1 VQEFI
6 PGQRWVSDTESQMGL
21 GTVLTTDHRCV
32 TIVFLATGQT
42 RTYAKATAPLT
53 RGSFEAGDVIKSHE
67 GWNLTVKSSENH
79 AGLRTYHGVNDEGE
93 NASLEEGQLDNFIQ
107 LNRPSDRLFMGQ
119 IDPDKWFNL
128 RYKTHLQQ
136 QKLTSSPVRGLAGS
150 RTTLIPHQL
159 YIAHEVANRFA
170 PRVLLADEVGLGKTI
185 EAGLILHHQLLT
197 ELAKRVLIIV
207 PESLVHQWLV
217 EMLRRFNLRFS
228 VFDEERC
235 LADEEST
242 PDINPFETE
251 QLALCSIDYL
261 ANNPKRFQQALD
273 GDWDLLVIDEAHHLQ
288 WSEDQPSQEYQL
300 VEQLAR
306 NIQGVLLLTAT
317 PEQLGKASHFARLRL
332 LDPDRFP
339 SYENFL
345 EEEESYE
352 PVADAIESLL
362 SETTLP
368 ESALQTLSDTLDE
381 GDNQRWLD
389 VIRNEDSDSEARVQ
403 AQEELVK
410 HLLDRHGTGR
420 VLFRNTRNTIK
431 GFPERLAHAYEL
443 AMPETYAGVLNEFQ
457 SAGLSQPKLLLYP
470 ETLYQAM
477 NDGEEHS
484 NWLDVDTRV
493 PWLKEKLKDL
503 KPNKVLVITSSAQ
516 TALDLAD
523 YLRIKSG
530 IHASVFHEG
539 MNIIERDR
547 AAAYFADLEYGTQV
561 LICSEIGS
569 EGRNFQ
575 FAHHL
580 ILFDMPLN
588 PDLLEQRIGR
598 LDRIGQTQ
606 TINIHVPYIKGS
618 AQEIMFHWYHE
629 GLNAFEHTCPVGH
642 EVFTQVKDTLVESL
656 HQLDEG
662 IESLDALVT
671 TSRQLRDNLYD
682 ALNRGRDRLLEKNS
696 CRPTEANQ
704 LRTLAEEQDE
714 DPQIKEYMDAIFDCY
729 GVDSEPHGDKSDI
742 IRPSE
747 HLQTSFPGL
756 PDDGLIITSDR
767 DTALSNENMQ
777 FLTWEHPMVTDAM
790 DMVVSSELGNTSMA
804 ALKTKAIKPGT
815 LLAEAIFILE
825 SMAKTE
831 LQTRRYLPA
840 TSVRVIIDEKG
851 HDYSGSLRHR
861 LLSSVLQPVDSETA
875 NKIAKGQ
882 IAKLKSII
890 KLSEA
895 VAQKQAPKIIEE
907 AHLKAKESLESEI
920 NRLNALRQINP
931 NVRDDEIKFFTTQL
945 EGLTEAV
952 GSAKLRLD
960 GIRII
965 ITI

>member
-1 VQEFI
+1 MQEFI

-32 TIVFLATGQT
+32 TIIFLATGQT

-67 GWNLTVKSSENH
+67 GWNLTVKFVENN
-79 AGLRTYHGVNDEGE
+79 AGLYTYHGINEKGE

-128 RYKTHLQQ
+128 RYQTHQQQ
-136 QKLTSSPVRGLAGS
+136 QKLALSPVRGLAGS

-207 PESLVHQWLV
+207 PDSLVHQWLV
-217 EMLRRFNLRFS
+217 EMLRRFNLKFS

-235 LADEEST
+235 QADEENT

-251 QLALCSIDYL
+251 QLALCSIDFLSSNSKY
-261 ANNPKRFQQALD
+261 FQQALN
-273 GDWDLLVIDEAHHLQ
+273 GNWDLLVVDEAHHLQ
-288 WSEDQPSQEYQL
+288 WSEEQPSQEYQL
-300 VEQLAR
+300 IEQLAQQT
-306 NIQGVLLLTAT
+306 QGVLLLTAT

-332 LDPDRFP
+332 LDPERFP
-339 SYENFL
+339 SYERFL
-345 EEEESYE
+345 EEEKSYE
-352 PVADAIESLL
+352 PVADAIEALLDNAPL
-362 SETTLP
+362 SETALKTL
-368 ESALQTLSDTLDE
+368 TDTLDE
-381 GDNQRWLD
+381 GDNQHWLD
-389 VIRNEDSDSEARVQ
+389 IVQNEQSDSSVREQAR
-403 AQEELVK
+403 EELVK

-431 GFPERLAHAYEL
+431 GFPKRQAHAYEL
-443 AMPETYAGVLNEFQ
+443 TMPTAYAEVLGAFQ

-470 ETLYQAM
+470 EMLYQAV
-477 NDGEEHS
+477 NDGDES
-484 NWLDVDTRV
+484 SPWQDIDSRV
-493 PWLKEKLKDL
+493 PWLREKLKDL

-539 MNIIERDR
+539 MNIVERDR

-618 AQEIMFHWYHE
+618 AQEIMYHWYQE
-629 GLNAFEHTCPVGH
+629 GLNAFEQTCPIGH
-642 EVFTQVKDTLVESL
+642 EVFSQVKDTLVESL

-662 IESLDALVT
+662 IEDLDALVA
-671 TSRQLRDNLYD
+671 TSRQLRDKLYET
-682 ALNRGRDRLLEKNS
+682 LNRGRDRLLEKNS
-696 CRPTEANQ
+696 CRPDEAEH
-704 LRTLAEEQDE
+704 LKKLAEEQDN
-714 DPQIKEYMDAIFDCY
+714 DPLLKKYMDTIFDCY
-729 GVDSEPHGDKSDI
+729 GVDSEQHSDKSDI

-756 PDDGLIITSDR
+756 PDDGLVITADR
-767 DTALSNENMQ
+767 NTALSNENMQ
-777 FLTWEHPMVTDAM
+777 FLTWEHPMVTDVM
-790 DMVVSSELGNTSMA
+790 DMVVSSELGNTAMA
-804 ALKTKAIKPGT
+804 ALKTKTITPGT

-851 HDYSGSLRHR
+851 NNYSSSLKHQ
-861 LLSSVLQPVDSETA
+861 LLSSVLTTVDSETA

-882 IAKLKSII
+882 INKLKKII

-895 VAQKQAPKIIEE
+895 VAQKQAPEIIEA
-907 AHLKAKESLESEI
+907 AHQRAKTALENEI
-920 NRLNALRQINP
+920 DRLRALRRVNP
-931 NVRDDEIKFFTTQL
+931 NVRDEEINFFETQL
-945 EGLTEAV
+945 KNLTKAV
-952 GSAKLRLD
+952 NSAKLRLD
-960 GIRII
+960 AIRII